1 MSTFVAFLRRH
12 AVLTFYVLAF
22 AISWGGILIVI
33 GPGGLPGSSEQVE
46 RLMPIAIL
54 TFLMGPVIA
63 GPLSTGLVHGRAGI
77 RDLLSRLLRWRV
89 GTGWYAVALLSAP
102 LLFMVVLLA
111 LSVLSPDFLP
121 NLFTASDKASVLVVG
136 MATALVA
143 GFEELGWTG
152 FAIPELRRR
161 YGVLTTG
168 LIVGVLWGAWHWLV
182 YFWVSGTVVSG
193 TLALA
198 GYMLDAILFLAL
210 FRVLM
215 VWVYDRTESLLVAIL
230 MHGSLTGSARIL
242 MPPGTV
248 GLPLLT
254 FDLVWVA
261 ALCVVIAV
269 VAIADRGHFLRR
281 PLRTPTT

>member
-1 MSTFVAFLRRH
+1 MSTFVALLRRR

-22 AISWGGILIVI
+22 AISWGGILIVV

-46 RLMPIAIL
+46 RLMSIAIL
-54 TFLMGPVIA
+54 TFLVGPVVA

-89 GTGWYAVALLSAP
+89 DTRWYAVALLTAP
-102 LLFMVVLLA
+102 LLFTVVLLA
-111 LSVLSPDFLP
+111 LSLLSPDFLP
-121 NLFTASDKASVLVVG
+121 NLFTADDKAAVLMVG
-136 MATALVA
+136 IATALVA

-161 YGVLTTG
+161 YSVLTTG

-182 YFWVSGTVVSG
+182 YYWVSATVVSG
-193 TLALA
+193 TLSLA

-269 VAIADRGHFLRR
+269 VAKADRGHSSRQ
-281 PLRTPTT
+281 PLRTPTA